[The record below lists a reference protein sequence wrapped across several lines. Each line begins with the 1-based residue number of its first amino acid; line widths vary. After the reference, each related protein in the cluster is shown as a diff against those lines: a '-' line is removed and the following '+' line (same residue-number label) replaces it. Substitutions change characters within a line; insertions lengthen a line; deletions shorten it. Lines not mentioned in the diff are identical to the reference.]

1 VEIAVLRAAV
11 AAMKKAAATPVEVV
25 VAEEDMVVAAA
36 VDTIARSSVPRSSVA
51 ARVVRL
57 RPNGPSSARL
67 PPSRMM
73 TSARVRSRT
82 AWKTMTFRFDT
93 PLNDAGA

>member
-1 VEIAVLRAAV
+1 
-11 AAMKKAAATPVEVV
+11 
-25 VAEEDMVVAAA
+25 
-36 VDTIARSSVPRSSVA
+36 
-51 ARVVRL
+51 
-57 RPNGPSSARL
+57 
-67 PPSRMM
+67 MM